1 MTMRFMM
8 LVKASKDSEA
18 GALPSKEL
26 LAAMGQFNE
35 EMAKAGVLLA
45 GEGLQASSKGARI
58 TFSGSRRSVTDG
70 PFAETKE
77 LLAGFWMI
85 QVKSKAEAIAWA
97 SRVPFAD
104 GEVVEVRQVFEASD
118 FPADVFPP
126 EDAAREEELRQEL
139 QRKAAKR

>member
-1 MTMRFMM
+1 MRFMM

-18 GALPSKEL
+18 GVLPSKEL
-26 LAAMGQFNE
+26 LSAMGQFTE
-35 EMAKAGVLLA
+35 EMAKAGVLLSA
-45 GEGLQASSKGARI
+45 EGLHASSKGARI
-58 TFSGSRRSVTDG
+58 TFSGSKRTVTDG

-77 LLAGFWMI
+77 LLGGFWMI
-85 QVKSKAEAIAWA
+85 QVESKAEAIAWA

-118 FPADVFPP
+118 FPVEVFSP
-126 EDAAREEELRQEL
+126 EDAAREQELRDEL

>member
-1 MTMRFMM
+1 MRFMM

-45 GEGLQASSKGARI
+45 GEGLHASSKGARI
-58 TFSGSRRSVTDG
+58 TFSGSKRSVTDG

>member
-1 MTMRFMM
+1 MRFMM

-58 TFSGSRRSVTDG
+58 TFSGSKRSVTDG

-118 FPADVFPP
+118 FPAEVFPP
-126 EDAAREEELRQEL
+126 ENAAREEELRQEL

>member
-1 MTMRFMM
+1 MRFMM

-58 TFSGSRRSVTDG
+58 TFSGSKRTVTDG

-85 QVKSKAEAIAWA
+85 QAKSKAEAIAWA

>member
-1 MTMRFMM
+1 MRFMM

-18 GALPSKEL
+18 GVPPSKEL
-26 LAAMGQFNE
+26 LSAMGQFTE
-35 EMAKAGVLLA
+35 EMAKAGVLLSA
-45 GEGLQASSKGARI
+45 EGLHASSKGARI
-58 TFSGSRRSVTDG
+58 TFSGSKRTVTDG

-77 LLAGFWMI
+77 LLGGFWMI
-85 QVKSKAEAIAWA
+85 QVESKAEAIAWA

-118 FPADVFPP
+118 FPVEVFSP
-126 EDAAREEELRQEL
+126 EDAAREQELRDEL